1 MRFLTTIE
9 MPAQRLP
16 VARGHATEIGIHLGS
31 VWFSSHQDALFAT
44 DASVGSTGTAR
55 TDPDEHRVVACAFCA
70 SLSNACWRRRR
81 AVATPT
87 FGPSSVTCIVGMV
100 FISDKFTQGP
110 VPANGVK
117 PYHQQSLEMPARTSA
132 ASASLPLCGKSG
144 VSTTLFQPQRG
155 KEAEAA
161 IIKVVTEALRT
172 RVVFAFS
179 KASYG
184 FG

>member
-1 MRFLTTIE
+1 
-9 MPAQRLP
+9 
-16 VARGHATEIGIHLGS
+16 
-31 VWFSSHQDALFAT
+31 
-44 DASVGSTGTAR
+44 
-55 TDPDEHRVVACAFCA
+55 
-70 SLSNACWRRRR
+70 
-81 AVATPT
+81 
-87 FGPSSVTCIVGMV
+87 MV